1 MNTKFLTLIRT
12 AALTVVAGLCGLPVA
27 GATTVDLASTPMV
40 TGVAKVIPPNIYFI
54 LDDSGSMNDEFM
66 PDDVDNNNTKPC
78 YKNWGY
84 NRIYYNPNVTY
95 IPPKNADGT
104 SFANATYP
112 LAKTDGYSSSSGTTD
127 LSKTVTDLNN
137 NPFTT
142 TNGSKNVSVAHS
154 AHGFSV
160 GTLVTFSITPSG
172 SATFRGITIST
183 STSYS
188 ITAVTANSYTI
199 QVSNNATSSG
209 TGGGNNVTETANVPG
224 YFYYNYTSTPLSPP
238 TTCAS
243 DASYSKQDM
252 TTLTA
257 AQKTNFAN
265 WYSYYRKRIMMMKAA
280 TGRAFV
286 SVDDK
291 YRVGFS
297 TISEKATGAS
307 KFLNVTK
314 YTCCTS
320 TTQKYKFYQKLYGAS
335 TGNSTPLRGALSK
348 AGRLFAGRLTG
359 ADGTANPVQYS
370 CQQNFTILTTDGY
383 WNTSNEATGSSTNYN
398 TSNYSAYRADNVTS
412 IGNWDKATLPTAT
425 TEGETTTVRPYLE
438 PNAASYTNTLADI
451 AAYYYRNDLYPSTG
465 TGTVT
470 QGGFLDDGV
479 TRLDPRSNNVPTAGS
494 DLATWQH
501 MTTYTVGLGV
511 AGNLQYRE
519 DYLTC
524 SASDATC
531 DYGKILQGTKDW
543 PDPQTSSSSNTVT
556 TRIDDL
562 WHAAVNGRGAYLS
575 ASNPDSVVT
584 ALQKTLA
591 AISIKNASAAAAAT
605 SSLEPVAGDNFAYV
619 AQYTTGFWYGD
630 LQARDID
637 LTTGTLSATVSWS
650 AKTQLQGKVST
661 ASDTRT
667 IYTYSSAASNKLK
680 TFVSA
685 NLSSEKSANYFKS
698 SSSNP
703 NGALS
708 QYVLFTATEQGQATD
723 DNMINFIR
731 GQSGYENEAGNTY
744 KLFRDRQYALGDI
757 VDASPVFVKKPPF
770 KYTDAGYASFVTTN
784 ASRTAMVY
792 VGANDGML
800 HAFNAA
806 TGAEVWSY
814 IPSMVIPYLYKLADA
829 SYANNHRFY
838 VDGQITI
845 GDAYDGTNWK
855 TVLIGGLGGG
865 GKGFYALDIT
875 NPSSPRALWEFNES
889 SDGDMGYSYGNP
901 ILTKRNSDG
910 KWVVL
915 VTSGYNNTG
924 GDSKGRLFVLD
935 AFTGARLSEI
945 KTDNAVTDPNVS
957 GIGKINNYV
966 LNTLTDNTTQ
976 YVYGGDLG
984 GSLWRFD
991 IDDESSVKLGKTSST
1006 TGNQPITVKPE
1017 LARIRDTSG
1026 TYYRVVYFGTGRF
1039 LGLSD
1044 VSVSAPSITVAQG
1057 IYAVKDTGGDLGVLT
1072 QSAANL
1078 QAQTL
1083 NSSVTPRTIPTP
1095 VAVDWGSKNGWY
1107 VTLPVGELVNIDL
1120 KLQLGTLVVLT
1131 NEPNDDYCS
1140 VGGRSWLYSLGYR
1153 SGASVVSGSTAV
1165 GQLAGNSIASGVT
1178 MIRLPNNK
1186 LVALVTLAD
1195 TTVKPFN
1202 PGVESGVGVGIR
1214 RVSWRELN

>member
-27 GATTVDLASTPMV
+27 GATTVDLANTPMV

-54 LDDSGSMNDEFM
+54 LDDSGSMGSDYM
-66 PDDVDNNNTKPC
+66 PDDVGDNDTSNC
-78 YKNWGY
+78 FRNWGY
-84 NRIYYNPNVTY
+84 NRIYFNPGVTY

-104 SFANATYP
+104 SFANADYNNVLDDGFDTGSGYSD
-112 LAKTDGYSSSSGTTD
+112 LAKTYTT
-127 LSKTVTDLNN
+127 LNN
-137 NPFTT
+137 NPYTA
-142 TNGSKNVSVAHS
+142 TNGSKNIVVSHS
-154 AHGFSV
+154 GHGLTV
-160 GTLVTFSITPSG
+160 GTVVNLSPSR
-172 SATFRGITIST
+172 TFRGVTIGGN
-183 STSYS
+183 YS
-188 ITAVTANSYTI
+188 ITAVTTNTYTI
-199 QVSNNATSSG
+199 QAANNATSNG
-209 TGGGNNVTETANVPG
+209 TGGSNNIVETSPVVRG
-224 YFYYNYTSTPLSPP
+224 YYYNYASNPTSPP
-238 TTCAS
+238 STCAS
-243 DASYSKQDM
+243 NGSYTKVTPS
-252 TTLTA
+252 TA
-257 AQKTNFAN
+257 TEKTNYAN
-265 WYSYYRKRIMMMKAA
+265 WYQYYRTRIMMMKSA
-280 TGRAFV
+280 TGRAFTTI
-286 SVDDK
+286 DDK

-297 TISEKATGAS
+297 TISEKATGSS

-314 YTCCTS
+314 YTCCAS
-320 TTQKYKFYQKLYGAS
+320 TTQKYKFYEKLYAAS
-335 TGNSTPLRGALSK
+335 TGSTTPLRGALSK
-348 AGRLFAGRLTG
+348 AGRLYAGRLTG
-359 ADGTANPVQYS
+359 ANGTANPVQYS

-383 WNTSNEATGSSTNYN
+383 WNTSDESTGNSTQYN

-412 IGNWDKATLPTAT
+412 IGNWDKQTLPAAT

-438 PNAASYTNTLADI
+438 PNTASYTNTLADI
-451 AAYYYRNDLYPSTG
+451 AAYYYRNDLYPASG
-465 TGTVT
+465 SGIVT
-470 QGGFLDDGV
+470 QGGYLDDGV

-524 SASDATC
+524 SASEATC

-562 WHAAVNGRGAYLS
+562 WHAAVNGHGAYLS

-637 LTTGTLSATVSWS
+637 LSTGTLSATVSWS

-685 NLSSEKSANYFKS
+685 NLASEKSANYFKS

-708 QYVLFTATEQGQATD
+708 QYVLLTATEQGQATD

-855 TVLIGGLGGG
+855 TILIGGLGGG

-875 NPSSPRALWEFNES
+875 NPSSPKALWEFNES

-935 AFTGARLSEI
+935 AFTGSRLSEI

-966 LNTLTDNTTQ
+966 LSTLTDNTTQ

-1083 NSSVTPRTIPTP
+1083 DSSVTPRTIPTP